1 MCVCVCSDRQAGM
14 FAPQRAVQGS
24 GHMVWD
30 RRQAPDSS
38 VPESKSMAWAAEG
51 RCEFPA
57 WPGFN

>member
-1 MCVCVCSDRQAGM
+1 TARV

-24 GHMVWD
+24 GQMVRDHM
-30 RRQAPDSS
+30 QSLDSS
-38 VPESKSMAWAAEG
+38 VLESKSMAWAAEG

>member
-1 MCVCVCSDRQAGM
+1 MLSAEQTGRRV

-24 GHMVWD
+24 GQMVWD
-30 RRQAPDSS
+30 HGQALDSS
-38 VPESKSMAWAAEG
+38 LPESKSMVWAAEG